1 MRASPRVIHPHSLQ
15 NASQRDPDTAPSTP
29 RKRSEEDTACAGG
42 VAVKR
47 DVERALA
54 PVGKLVEATPEFE
67 PAESVAKAGV
77 LVALPALLGQGL
89 VDVGQQVYG
98 GLKNGDY
105 GLRSMLLTFGVMALI
120 RIKST
125 ESRAPR
131 D

>member
-1 MRASPRVIHPHSLQ
+1 M
-15 NASQRDPDTAPSTP
+15 
-29 RKRSEEDTACAGG
+29 
-42 VAVKR
+42 
-47 DVERALA
+47 
-54 PVGKLVEATPEFE
+54 
-67 PAESVAKAGV
+67 AKAGV
-77 LVALPALLGQGL
+77 LVTLPALLGQGL